1 MTVSNLMKIDGKA
14 IAVSGRFPRIARLRA
29 EYYEYV
35 SEPRG
40 FMDQLK
46 ASRCRADVFT
56 FLQET
61 PEREPKHRLRHEW
74 ESISVVRISTFDH
87 WWKKQVNDK
96 TRNMVRKAQKAGVE
110 LRAVPYS
117 DEFVQG
123 IVKIYNESPVRQG
136 KPFKHYGKNFDT
148 IKAEHGEYL
157 DRAEL
162 IGAYYKDELIGFI
175 KLVHGRGVSNLM
187 NIISM
192 ISHRD
197 KAPTNAL
204 IARAVEICAQR
215 GVPYLHYGLWSK
227 RGLGDFKK
235 HHAFEQM
242 DVVRYFVPLN
252 IRGQIALGLKLHRS
266 LAEMLPEKLVNVLAE
281 WRTKWNARRRTVPQA
296 ATGQ

>member
-1 MTVSNLMKIDGKA
+1 MTIEGKA

-35 SEPRG
+35 AEPRS
-40 FMDQLK
+40 FIDQLK
-46 ASRCRADVFT
+46 ASGGRADVFT

-61 PEREPKHRLRHEW
+61 PEKEPKHRFRHEW

-117 DEFVQG
+117 DEFVRG

-136 KPFKHYGKNFDT
+136 KPFKHYGKNFET

-162 IGAYYKDELIGFI
+162 IGAYYQDELIGFI

-242 DVVRYFVPLN
+242 DVVRYFVPLK

-266 LAEMLPEKLVNVLAE
+266 LTEMLPEKLVNVLAE
-281 WRTKWNARRRTVPQA
+281 WRAKWNARRRPVPQA

>member
-1 MTVSNLMKIDGKA
+1 MVIDGKE
-14 IAVSGRFPRIARLRA
+14 IVVSGKFPRIVRLRA

-35 SEPRG
+35 GEPHG
-40 FMDQLK
+40 FIDKLK
-46 ASRCRADVFT
+46 ASGRGAELFS

-61 PEREPKHRLRHEW
+61 VDREPRHNFRHEW
-74 ESISVVRISTFDH
+74 ESISVVPITTFDH

-110 LRAVPYS
+110 LRAVPYT
-117 DEFVQG
+117 DEFVSG

-136 KPFKHYGKNFDT
+136 KPFAHYGKGFET
-148 IKAEHGEYL
+148 IKAEHSSYL

-162 IGAYYKDELIGFI
+162 VGAYYKDELIGFI

-192 ISHRD
+192 IGHRD

-204 IARAVEICAQR
+204 IARAVEICALR
-215 GVPYLHYGLWSK
+215 GVSCLHYGLWST

-235 HHAFEQM
+235 HHAFERM

-252 IRGQIALGLKLHRS
+252 RRGHIALGLKLHRK
-266 LAEMLPEKLVNVLAE
+266 AADILPEKVVDVLADL
-281 WRTKWNARRRTVPQA
+281 RTKWNARKHTVPQP

>member
-1 MTVSNLMKIDGKA
+1 MLIEGKE
-14 IAVSGRFPRIARLRA
+14 IVVRGRFPRVARVRA

-35 SEPRG
+35 SDARS
-40 FMDQLK
+40 FVADLK
-46 ASRCRADVFT
+46 KSGAAADVLS

-61 PEREPKHRLRHEW
+61 VDRAPRGDYYHEV
-74 ESISVVRISTFDH
+74 ESISVVPITTFEH
-87 WWKKQVNDK
+87 WWKKQINDK

-110 LRAVPYS
+110 LRPIEYN

-136 KPFKHYGKNFDT
+136 KPFSHYGKDFAT
-148 IKAEHGEYL
+148 IKADHSSYP
-157 DRAEL
+157 DRSEF
-162 IGAYYKDELIGFI
+162 IGAYYKDELIGFV

-187 NIISM
+187 NIISL

-215 GVPYLHYGLWSK
+215 GVSCLHYGLWSK

-235 HHAFEQM
+235 HHAFERL
-242 DVVRYFVPLN
+242 DVVRHYVPLN
-252 IRGQIALGLKLHRS
+252 FRGHLALGLKLHRK
-266 LAEMLPEKLVNVLAE
+266 AADILPEKVVDVLAGL
-281 WRTKWNARRRTVPQA
+281 RGKWNARKQISPQPV
-296 ATGQ
+296 TGQ

>member
-1 MTVSNLMKIDGKA
+1 MEIDGKE
-14 IAVSGRFPRIARLRA
+14 IRVGGKFPRIARLKA

-35 SEPRG
+35 GEPRA
-40 FMDQLK
+40 FVEKLR
-46 ASRCRADVFT
+46 ATRCRAHLFT

-61 PEREPKHRLRHEW
+61 PERNPKHAFHREC
-74 ESISVVRISTFDH
+74 ESISVISISTFDH

-110 LRAVPYS
+110 LRKVEFS
-117 DEFVQG
+117 DDFVQG

-136 KPFKHYGKNFDT
+136 KPFNHFGKDFAT
-148 IKAEHGEYL
+148 IKREHSEYL

-162 IGAYYKDELIGFI
+162 IGAYYKEELIGFV

-187 NIISM
+187 NIISL

-204 IARAVEICAQR
+204 IARAVEICAER
-215 GVPYLHYGLWSK
+215 GFPYLHYGLWSK

-235 HHAFEQM
+235 HHAFERI

-252 IRGQIALGLKLHRS
+252 VQGSIALGLKLHRN
-266 LAEMLPEKLVNVLAE
+266 LADVLPENVVNVLVG
-281 WRTKWNARRRTVPQA
+281 WRAKWSVRRQIIPQVV
-296 ATGQ
+296 TGQ

>member
-1 MTVSNLMKIDGKA
+1 MLIEGKE
-14 IAVSGRFPRIARLRA
+14 IVVRGRFPRVARVRA

-35 SEPRG
+35 NDAGS
-40 FMDQLK
+40 FVADLK
-46 ASRCRADVFT
+46 KSGTAADVLS

-61 PEREPKHRLRHEW
+61 VDRAPRGDFYHEV
-74 ESISVVRISTFDH
+74 ESISVVPITTFEH
-87 WWKKQVNDK
+87 WWKKQINDK

-110 LRAVPYS
+110 LRPIEYN
-117 DEFVQG
+117 DEFLQG

-136 KPFKHYGKNFDT
+136 KPFSHYGKDFVT
-148 IKAEHGEYL
+148 IKAEHSSYP
-157 DRAEL
+157 DRSEF
-162 IGAYYKDELIGFI
+162 IGAYYKDELVGFV

-187 NIISM
+187 NIISL

-215 GVPYLHYGLWSK
+215 GVSCLHYGLWSK

-235 HHAFEQM
+235 HHAFERL

-252 IRGQIALGLKLHRS
+252 FRGHLALGLKLHRK
-266 LAEMLPEKLVNVLAE
+266 AADILPEKVVDVLAGL
-281 WRTKWNARRRTVPQA
+281 RGKWNARKRMSPQPV
-296 ATGQ
+296 TGQ

>member
-1 MTVSNLMKIDGKA
+1 MEINGRQIVVG
-14 IAVSGRFPRIARLRA
+14 GRFPRIARLRA

-35 SEPRG
+35 AEPQT
-40 FMDQLK
+40 FIKQL
-46 ASRCRADVFT
+46 AALRTGAHVFT

-61 PEREPKHRLRHEW
+61 PERSPKHDIRYEW
-74 ESISVVRISTFDH
+74 ESISVVPISTFDH

-110 LRAVPYS
+110 LRSVQFS
-117 DEFVQG
+117 DDFVQG
-123 IVKIYNESPVRQG
+123 IVKIYNESPMRQG
-136 KPFKHYGKNFDT
+136 KPFKHFGKDFET
-148 IKAEHGEYL
+148 IKREHSEFL

-162 IGAYYKDELIGFI
+162 IGAYHKEELIGFV

-187 NIISM
+187 NIISL

-204 IARAVEICAQR
+204 IARAVEICAER
-215 GVPYLHYGLWSK
+215 GIPYLHYGLWSK

-235 HHAFEQM
+235 HHAFERM

-252 IRGQIALGLKLHRS
+252 FQGQIALSLKLHRS
-266 LAEMLPEKLVNVLAE
+266 LAEVLPEKVVNVLAGL
-281 WRTKWNARRRTVPQA
+281 RARWNARRQAIPQVV
-296 ATGQ
+296 TGQ

>member
-1 MTVSNLMKIDGKA
+1 
-14 IAVSGRFPRIARLRA
+14 
-29 EYYEYV
+29 
-35 SEPRG
+35 
-40 FMDQLK
+40 
-46 ASRCRADVFT
+46 
-56 FLQET
+56 
-61 PEREPKHRLRHEW
+61 
-74 ESISVVRISTFDH
+74 
-87 WWKKQVNDK
+87 
-96 TRNMVRKAQKAGVE
+96 
-110 LRAVPYS
+110 
-117 DEFVQG
+117 
-123 IVKIYNESPVRQG
+123 
-136 KPFKHYGKNFDT
+136 
-148 IKAEHGEYL
+148 
-157 DRAEL
+157 
-162 IGAYYKDELIGFI
+162 
-175 KLVHGRGVSNLM
+175 M

-235 HHAFEQM
+235 HHAFEQI

-281 WRTKWNARRRTVPQA
+281 WRAKWNARRRTVPQA